1 MGVVQYYRHT
11 LHLPPALA
19 QWPHEEHVLQAVH
32 LPVGLQVPAKAGASM
47 SAMAIRGSIV
57 FIDRIVLRL
66 CVYLAIH
73 KKSSSSP

>member
-47 SAMAIRGSIV
+47 SAMATRGSID

-66 CVYLAIH
+66 CIYLATH
-73 KKSSSSP
+73 KRSPFSP